1 MPVKTTDATP
11 TPEDA
16 VPGSVSGP
24 VPGVAGPVPFEVD
37 KEPAFPVG
45 PGADSRRGRGRGRER
60 GRGHGGEGGV
70 LNVFSHGI
78 LILWALLVVMPLLW
92 AVMTSFKTDDAILS
106 SPWSLPNGLH
116 FENWARAWSQAHM
129 GDYFLNTILVVAGSV
144 TGTLLL
150 GSMAAYVLARF
161 EFPGNR
167 FVYYLFVAGMGF
179 PIMLALV
186 PLFFVMDNIGLLNT
200 LHGLILVYI
209 AYSLPFT
216 VFFLTAFFRTL
227 PTSVAEAALIDGA
240 SHTRTFFQVMLPMAR
255 PGLISVGIFNF
266 LGQWNQYML
275 PTVLNSEKDHKVLS
289 QGLVEL
295 ATSQGYKGDWSGLF
309 AGLVMAMLPVLA
321 AYLVFQ
327 RQVVAGLTAGAVK

>member
-1 MPVKTTDATP
+1 MKTTDAP
-11 TPEDA
+11 PAGASQER
-16 VPGSVSGP
+16 PP
-24 VPGVAGPVPFEVD
+24 VAKTNAAPSKV
-37 KEPAFPVG
+37 K
-45 PGADSRRGRGRGRER
+45 SS
-60 GRGHGGEGGV
+60 EGGV
-70 LNVFSHGI
+70 LNLFSHGV
-78 LILWALLVVMPLLW
+78 LVVWAIMVIMPLLW
-92 AVMTSFKTDDAILS
+92 SVMTSFKSDKAIFT
-106 SPWSLPNGLH
+106 SPWSLPDSLH
-116 FENWARAWSQAHM
+116 FENWSRAWSQAHM
-129 GDYFLNTILVVAGSV
+129 SDYFLNTVLVVGGSLV
-144 TGTLLL
+144 GTLLL

-161 EFPGNR
+161 DFPGNR
-167 FVYYLFVAGMGF
+167 FIYFLFIGGMSF

-186 PLFFVMDNIGLLNT
+186 PLFFVLNNIALLNT

-227 PTSVAEAALIDGA
+227 PTSVAEAAMIDGA

-275 PTVLNSEKDHKVLS
+275 PTVLNTDPDKKVLS

-295 ATSQGYKGDWSGLF
+295 AVSQGYKGDWSGLF

-321 AYLVFQ
+321 AYIIFQ